1 MLTQYD
7 LKAIAKIVD
16 ERLDARLKNY
26 PTKDDLKSFATK
38 EDLNRFATKE
48 DLNSFATKDNLRKA
62 LRGVARKKDLRAM
75 ENRIIKRINL
85 IVDSTDSRLLDLE
98 RRMNAA
104 HMN

>member
-38 EDLNRFATKE
+38 
-48 DLNSFATKDNLRKA
+48 DNLRKA
-62 LRGVARKKDLRAM
+62 LRGVALKKVFHCA
-75 ENRIIKRINL
+75 
-85 IVDSTDSRLLDLE
+85 
-98 RRMNAA
+98 
-104 HMN
+104 